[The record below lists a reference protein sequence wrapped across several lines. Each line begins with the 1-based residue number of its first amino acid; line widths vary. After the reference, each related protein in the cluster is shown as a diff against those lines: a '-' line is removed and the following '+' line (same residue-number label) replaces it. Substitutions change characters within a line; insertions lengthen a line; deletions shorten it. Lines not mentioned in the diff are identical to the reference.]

1 MSEIVIYGDARS
13 TYVRTARMACVEK
26 GVGHVVEAVDIS
38 SDAYRAHHPFNKM
51 PAMQHGDLRLYE
63 TLAIC
68 SYVDGAFDGPA
79 LQPSE
84 PLDRARMMQWISAIN
99 AYLYPTILGGL
110 IFPRLVAPMRGET
123 PDEAKIA
130 AALPEIERQIG
141 LVEDALGEHDWL
153 AADSFSLADMFLC
166 PIFTYIGV
174 TPEGERLFADRPNIA
189 RAGAAI
195 NARACASETMPPMGG

>member
-13 TYVRTARMACVEK
+13 TYVRTVRMACVEK
-26 GVGHVVEAVDIS
+26 GIGHVVEGVDIK
-38 SDAYRAHHPFNKM
+38 SDAYRALHPYNKM
-51 PAMQHGDLRLYE
+51 PSMQHGDVRLYE

-68 SYVDGAFDGPA
+68 SYVDDAFDGPA
-79 LQPSE
+79 LQPAD
-84 PLDRARMMQWISAIN
+84 PAARARMMQWISAIN

-166 PIFTYIGV
+166 PIFTYVGV
-174 TPEGERLFADRPNIA
+174 TPEGEKLLADRPNIA

-195 NARACASETMPPMGG
+195 NARPCAVETMPPMG